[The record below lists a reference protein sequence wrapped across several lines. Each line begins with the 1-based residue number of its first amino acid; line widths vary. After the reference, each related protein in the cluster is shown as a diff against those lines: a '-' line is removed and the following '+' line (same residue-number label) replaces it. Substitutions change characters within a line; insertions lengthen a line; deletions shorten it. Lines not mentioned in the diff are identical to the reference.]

1 MAAYAFR
8 RLLGAIPLLLFIS
21 VTVFVLLQAAPGGP
35 TAAYLRRGNMKAED
49 LARLEEQLGLNDPL
63 PVQYGKWLGRVLQG
77 DLGMAVTSKRPV
89 ADEILDRLP
98 NTLTLMGIAWAV
110 TLLIAIPVGVLSAVK
125 QYSKFDHFVTTVTF
139 IGQSIPIFWF
149 GLILLLI
156 FYMWLE
162 NPFAGGPL
170 LPAGGV
176 ATIGAPFSLGDRI
189 AHLILPVTMLA
200 AGWVAWYSRF
210 LRASMLETIH
220 QDYVRTA
227 RAKGLSER
235 LVILRHGFRNAAIP
249 LVTLMALDVPFL
261 FTGALFTE
269 VIFAW
274 PGMGRLFYAA
284 AERRDYGLLMAIIMI
299 TSTLIILANIVAD
312 LLYAWLDPRIRLG

>member
-1 MAAYAFR
+1 M
-8 RLLGAIPLLLFIS
+8 
-21 VTVFVLLQAAPGGP
+21 
-35 TAAYLRRGNMKAED
+35 
-49 LARLEEQLGLNDPL
+49 
-63 PVQYGKWLGRVLQG
+63 
-77 DLGMAVTSKRPV
+77 
-89 ADEILDRLP
+89 
-98 NTLTLMGIAWAV
+98 
-110 TLLIAIPVGVLSAVK
+110 
-125 QYSKFDHFVTTVTF
+125 
-139 IGQSIPIFWF
+139 
-149 GLILLLI
+149 
-156 FYMWLE
+156 
-162 NPFAGGPL
+162 
-170 LPAGGV
+170 
-176 ATIGAPFSLGDRI
+176 
-189 AHLILPVTMLA
+189 HLILPVTMLA

-274 PGMGRLFYAA
+274 PGMGRLFYDA

-299 TSTLIILANIVAD
+299 TSALIILANILAD
-312 LLYAWLDPRIRLG
+312 MLYAWLDPADSSVMTRLQPGRRLRRSLGCAGPRSSRCRSRRPRSPRPAAAARHDARSASCVASCGTVWRSPD